1 MPFAVIGAAGISLFA
16 EDGVPIFP
24 DGFVTELL
32 QDGGDFIGRAFVGN
46 FELAGG
52 VGAAF
57 CGNAPFAGAARE
69 DAAALGDVD
78 IFLART
84 GVAAGFGMAA
94 GADVGDADGEEAVAQ
109 AGGFAG
115 GENEAGVREGE
126 AKGADKLDEL
136 AIGDLGEG
144 LEFASV
150 GAEAREG
157 NGDLGFPAGA

>member
-1 MPFAVIGAAGISLFA
+1 M
-16 EDGVPIFP
+16 E
-24 DGFVTELL
+24 
-32 QDGGDFIGRAFVGN
+32 DGGDFSGGAFVGD

-52 VGAAF
+52 AGALVG
-57 CGNAPFAGAARE
+57 GDAPFAGVARK
-69 DAAALGDVD
+69 DAAALGEVDV
-78 IFLART
+78 FFAGA
-84 GVAAGFGMAA
+84 GVAAGFGVAA